1 MYSYGLPLNRVAISG
16 SNGPRASL
24 FAPAT
29 KEIFGLGAAV
39 PTTVHRRLGGRSLG
53 LSLEDGRRMYLEAKD
68 AIARFDQ
75 LATTASRIA
84 YKPARDAIISD
95 YGLLEPD
102 NQDKALN
109 QRNDLLQYVQEVE
122 ANPAAPN
129 YYVFIQATTRPRNR
143 LQAVKNA
150 DASLERDVNEAVRT
164 YDVLPEPQVIIK
176 EIQVPGAA
184 PAGGTNV
191 LPYVV
196 VGGVAVA
203 ALAALGVFG

>member
-1 MYSYGLPLNRVAISG
+1 MYAYGLPLNRVAISG

-39 PTTVHRRLGGRSLG
+39 PMPARRRYLG
-53 LSLEDGRRMYLEAKD
+53 LSLADGQRMYQEAKD

-75 LATTASRIA
+75 LAFTASKIA
-84 YKPARDAIISD
+84 YKPARDTIISD

-109 QRNDLLQYVQEVE
+109 QRNDLQQYVAEVE
-122 ANPAAPN
+122 ANPSAPN
-129 YYVFIQATTRPRNR
+129 YYVFIQSTTRPRNR

-150 DASLERDVNEAVRT
+150 DVSLAQDVDAAVKA

-176 EIQVPGAA
+176 EIQVPGAPA
-184 PAGGTNV
+184 AGGSSIV
-191 LPYVV
+191 PYVV